1 MRVQWIIVI
10 LSLTTS
16 VGCLVAVGDM
26 SYIRNSICAEPEVP
40 SDWDGTLDALMACDE
55 EFTNFGSCL
64 LFCRNMIGS
73 ACMTACF
80 LREANWE
87 SATLAYTL
95 AIKYENLTRFVPDL
109 TPELAHKQIYDEVA
123 DQNSNPSRRLV
134 AAAAVSPPDLAPP
147 SPRARASPSV
157 CSAAAPSRAP
167 GGRRRRLPSTASPK
181 ARAPP
186 SSPPASA
193 AARRRRR
200 TRSPPRCA
208 TAPPRSTSRAP
219 SRASTGCAP
228 ATASASASAAS
239 ASALLVK
246 GALLADGGA
255 AWAAQPEAPTLVYHE
270 AAAARV
276 ARALGVAPRLLQA
289 ADDDVE
295 ATLALQEETV
305 REVAYDGL
313 AIASAIALLA
323 VGAFTPLYACVC
335 VASTCNAVPAFLALR
350 ALTGSLAPADGAP
363 PPPAPARPPP
373 ALRPSPP
380 SLHHPPSAHPR
391 SPPRSAVPP
400 AARARQDAQAR
411 DARRVPPLVVHRRHP
426 PPHVLDHRRTAPGA
440 RPPPPPR
447 RPRRPH
453 RPPRHH
459 PLALLVTA
467 PFGLFE
473 QVLIRYLAR
482 LDSDSGDGGYMGS
495 IPERWGYASSSLAIV
510 PCAIGIVAGV
520 FPAFNAMLLSRA
532 RAARRDAE
540 EQYRVELEEIRSDGV
555 ASHPTKYG
563 QQKVN
568 KALTGPVPVS
578 VGPAPNAASLYPV
591 IDDAP
596 TGQ

>member
-1 MRVQWIIVI
+1 M
-10 LSLTTS
+10 
-16 VGCLVAVGDM
+16 
-26 SYIRNSICAEPEVP
+26 
-40 SDWDGTLDALMACDE
+40 
-55 EFTNFGSCL
+55 
-64 LFCRNMIGS
+64 
-73 ACMTACF
+73 
-80 LREANWE
+80 
-87 SATLAYTL
+87 
-95 AIKYENLTRFVPDL
+95 
-109 TPELAHKQIYDEVA
+109 
-123 DQNSNPSRRLV
+123 
-134 AAAAVSPPDLAPP
+134 
-147 SPRARASPSV
+147 
-157 CSAAAPSRAP
+157 
-167 GGRRRRLPSTASPK
+167 
-181 ARAPP
+181 
-186 SSPPASA
+186 
-193 AARRRRR
+193 
-200 TRSPPRCA
+200 
-208 TAPPRSTSRAP
+208 
-219 SRASTGCAP
+219 
-228 ATASASASAAS
+228 
-239 ASALLVK
+239 
-246 GALLADGGA
+246 
-255 AWAAQPEAPTLVYHE
+255 YHE

-373 ALRPSPP
+373 ALHLRPSLPPPP
-380 SLHHPPSAHPR
+380 SLR
-391 SPPRSAVPP
+391 SPPPPPRSLPP
-400 AARARQDAQAR
+400 AARACQDAQAR
-411 DARRVPPLVVHRRHP
+411 HARRVPPLVVHRRHP

-440 RPPPPPR
+440 RPPTPPP
-447 RPRRPH
+447 
-453 RPPRHH
+453 PPLTTTVSRSSS
-459 PLALLVTA
+459 P
-467 PFGLFE
+467 PPSPPPSFE

-578 VGPAPNAASLYPV
+578 MGPAPNAASLYPV

-596 TGQ
+596 AGQ

>member
-1 MRVQWIIVI
+1 MGARELPEGALRDPRTGEIYHETLDDAGKMKRHHGAPLNEHMQEQYFRLSCVCSWIIVI

-123 DQNSNPSRRLV
+123 DQNSNPSR
-134 AAAAVSPPDLAPP
+134 
-147 SPRARASPSV
+147 
-157 CSAAAPSRAP
+157 
-167 GGRRRRLPSTASPK
+167 
-181 ARAPP
+181 
-186 SSPPASA
+186 
-193 AARRRRR
+193 
-200 TRSPPRCA
+200 
-208 TAPPRSTSRAP
+208 
-219 SRASTGCAP
+219 
-228 ATASASASAAS
+228 
-239 ASALLVK
+239 
-246 GALLADGGA
+246 
-255 AWAAQPEAPTLVYHE
+255 
-270 AAAARV
+270 V

-295 ATLALQEETV
+295 ATLALQEDTV

-350 ALTGSLAPADGAP
+350 ALTGSLAPADVC
-363 PPPAPARPPP
+363 RPPLEP
-373 ALRPSPP
+373 AKMHKHGMRVACHLSWCIGVILLLTC
-380 SLHHPPSAHPR
+380 SII
-391 SPPRSAVPP
+391 V
-400 AARARQDAQAR
+400 AQ
-411 DARRVPPLVVHRRHP
+411 L
-426 PPHVLDHRRTAPGA
+426 
-440 RPPPPPR
+440 
-447 RPRRPH
+447 
-453 RPPRHH
+453 
-459 PLALLVTA
+459 
-467 PFGLFE
+467 

-578 VGPAPNAASLYPV
+578 MGPAPNAASLYPV

-596 TGQ
+596 GL